1 MSNLNKIDSQ
11 ISKFNFS
18 NLRNT
23 VPFGKSPFNG
33 KINKLKYVVTN
44 LYQIFC
50 DLPIFKCST
59 LNNVP
64 LLHPLKTS
72 SFLKFSG
79 VIEVEHWLKWVKYM
93 IYILLVIDQTFYK
106 HSFYRF
112 SFSLL
117 LLLLL
122 FAFTIVKYLFAS
134 YYFSPSFV
142 RVQPIKCQCCP
153 HIETS
158 QLICYANQLM
168 VSI

>member
-1 MSNLNKIDSQ
+1 MREHKFKHSFQYTLKPHCDCGMEIASFTHFLSLCTLFINKICTLMRNLNKIDSQ

-23 VPFGKSPFNG
+23 VPFGKSPFND

-93 IYILLVIDQTFYK
+93 IYILLVID
-106 HSFYRF
+106 
-112 SFSLL
+112 
-117 LLLLL
+117 
-122 FAFTIVKYLFAS
+122 
-134 YYFSPSFV
+134 
-142 RVQPIKCQCCP
+142 
-153 HIETS
+153 
-158 QLICYANQLM
+158 
-168 VSI
+168 